1 MTKGAMGSC
10 RGVPEGK
17 GVGTLGG
24 KAMGVGSHTLGG
36 VALGTGK
43 GVVQGREAW
52 SVATGTVVGGAMAG
66 SWWVSF
72 HLAKT
77 AQRLLIASSCES
89 QAKDG
94 ASVRAHKRKLVAWM
108 MRSAGVTVG

>member
-1 MTKGAMGSC
+1 MWA
-10 RGVPEGK
+10 PLEGRQW
-17 GVGTLGG
+17 GGGRHNLGG
-24 KAMGVGSHTLGG
+24 AAFRAGN
-36 VALGTGK
+36 
-43 GVVQGREAW
+43 GVVQYGGVW
-52 SVATGTVVGGAMAG
+52 LKATGTALGSATSG

-77 AQRLLIASSCES
+77 VQRLLIASSCES

-108 MRSAGVTVG
+108 QSAGVTVG